1 LIGVVALAAV
11 AYVLMLGTFK
21 RDAQMVQHLYRIG
34 PAVSDHVDVFA
45 QIMSV
50 SPANDSMT
58 IRYAFKPAGRL
69 ASRLNSPAQDLNAYL
84 AGFGGYQTVRLKAG
98 QPPRVFNVERDLDG
112 GHPGD
117 YPFGAYTSHIG
128 VRVFKA
134 SRPGSRDFSVPVPVV
149 VHYEEELGDFAIDP
163 RLAAESEPDSLVV
176 DLAIRR
182 STAVRTF
189 AMVTYG
195 AIVLIA
201 LSVFMTACLTLLGKA
216 EPDFS
221 RMLWSGAMLFALP
234 AIRNSL
240 PDSPPLGIQADFYI
254 FLWAQA
260 LVAVSMVSMT
270 IMWFAY
276 QLKPKT

>member
-1 LIGVVALAAV
+1 
-11 AYVLMLGTFK
+11 
-21 RDAQMVQHLYRIG
+21 MVQHLYRVG
-34 PAVSDHVDVFA
+34 PAAGDHIDVFA

-50 SPANDSMT
+50 NPAKDSMT
-58 IRYAFKPAGRL
+58 VRFAFRPSGRL
-69 ASRLNSPAQDLNAYL
+69 ASGLNSPAEDLNAYV
-84 AGFGGYQTVRLKAG
+84 AAFGGYRTIRLKAG
-98 QPPRVFNVERDLDG
+98 EPTSVFNVERDLDG
-112 GHPGD
+112 GHAGD

-128 VRVFKA
+128 VRVLKA
-134 SRPGSRDFSVPVPVV
+134 AHRGSRDFSVPVPVV
-149 VHYEEELGDFAIDP
+149 LHYEEELGDFAIAP
-163 RLAAESEPDSLVV
+163 ALAAASEAGSLVV

-182 STAVRTF
+182 SNAVRTF

-195 AIVLIA
+195 AIALIA
-201 LSVFMTACLTLLGKA
+201 VSVFMTACLTLLGKS
-216 EPDFS
+216 EPDFG

-270 IMWFAY
+270 VMWFSF
-276 QLKPKT
+276 QLKPKPTASPAGDDTAPSG